1 MAGIAIHGF
10 GRIGRSTMKAGLKGN
25 LFTPVSIS
33 DIRDIP
39 TLAALFEVDTN
50 YGRWHEEV
58 RGEDTGFVIG
68 GRKIPYFDSSKALP
82 DWGALGVDLVIDC
95 TGRAT
100 SRPGAQAHLDAGAK
114 RVLVSAASKT
124 LDDCDA
130 VLLPGINLDQF
141 DPEKHRII
149 SMASCTTN
157 ALAAVVKVVME
168 NFGIQYGLFSTIHAY
183 TNTQSLTDQ
192 PMKDRRDSWAAAENI
207 IPSSS
212 GAARALQFI
221 WRDLKITG
229 KAYRV
234 PVRTGSI
241 AELNLI
247 TDRPASV
254 QQVNDCFRQA
264 AAAGPLKGVMGVLEG
279 EWASSRIVGDPL
291 SSIVDLPLTTVQEG
305 MLSVAAWYDNE
316 MGYATR
322 LAETAAFLAGGRRAP
337 SARTPRAHETRANS
351 SIWYNTSKQTAE
363 RGTARCHAIPPPLP

>member
-1 MAGIAIHGF
+1 MARIAIHGF
-10 GRIGRSTMKAGLKGN
+10 GRIGRSLMKVALKNN

-33 DIRDIP
+33 DIKDIP

-58 RGEDTGFVIG
+58 ALYSNATTDKGFVIG
-68 GRKIPYFDSSKALP
+68 GRAIPYFDSMKALP
-82 DWGALGVDLVIDC
+82 DWTALGVDLVIDC

-100 SRPGAQAHLDAGAK
+100 TRPGAQAHLDQGAK
-114 RVLVSAASKT
+114 RVLVSAPSKK

-141 DPEKHRII
+141 DPDKHKIV

-157 ALAAVVKVVME
+157 ALAPVVKVVIE
-168 NFGIQYGLFSTIHAY
+168 NFGIKYGLFSTVHAY

-221 WRDLKITG
+221 WKGLKITG

-234 PVRTGSI
+234 PTRTGSI

-247 TDRPASV
+247 TERPV
-254 QQVNDCFRQA
+254 TVEEVNGAFRQA
-264 AAAGPLKGVMGVLEG
+264 AAVAPLKGVMGVLED
-279 EWASSRIVGDPL
+279 EWASSRIVGDPH
-291 SSIVDLPLTTVQEG
+291 SSIVDLPLTAVQEG
-305 MLSVAAWYDNE
+305 VMLSVAAWYDNE
-316 MGYATR
+316 MGYSTR
-322 LAETAAFLAGGRRAP
+322 LAETAAR
-337 SARTPRAHETRANS
+337 
-351 SIWYNTSKQTAE
+351 IAE
-363 RGTARCHAIPPPLP
+363 